1 MIALKYSLFALI
13 ATGFNLLFQYLSLL
27 VYADWGSLY
36 LAMFL
41 GTLVGLVCKYI
52 LDKKFIFYHTP
63 KSKTHDLKKFIAYTV
78 TGIFTTVIFWGT
90 EIEFNIYF
98 KEAPQYCA
106 ILSRFVTIS
115 DTMPCEF
122 RKHFLIAIFICSSS
136 LYSCD

>member
-27 VYADWGSLY
+27 VYADMGSLY

-41 GTLVGLVCKYI
+41 GTFVGLVCKYS

-98 KEAPQYCA
+98 KDEDAKYIGAVIGLSIGYIMKYFLDKQFVFKRVPQ
-106 ILSRFVTIS
+106 
-115 DTMPCEF
+115 
-122 RKHFLIAIFICSSS
+122 
-136 LYSCD
+136 

>member
-27 VYADWGSLY
+27 VYADMGSLY

-41 GTLVGLVCKYI
+41 GTLVGLVCKYS

-63 KSKTHDLKKFIAYTV
+63 KSKAHDLKKFIAYTV

-98 KEAPQYCA
+98 KEEGAKYVGAIIGLSIGYIMKYFLDKQFVFKRKPQ
-106 ILSRFVTIS
+106 
-115 DTMPCEF
+115 
-122 RKHFLIAIFICSSS
+122 
-136 LYSCD
+136 